1 MMLPPC
7 VRVGV
12 KVTEGQVRSLTFD
25 DLGSLFRVLHVSRV
39 VYRADFEFSVHLN
52 VYEVVLVLS

>member
-1 MMLPPC
+1 MS
-7 VRVGV
+7 R
-12 KVTEGQVRSLTFD
+12 EGQVKVIDFD

-39 VYRADFEFSVHLN
+39 VYRADFEFSIHLN